1 MIIVKLYKKSLTIIL
16 LIFLVSIII
25 TSILSKTY
33 IIKKFNN
40 IEIKYNVYKTEHLLK
55 LINKDIQNIYNLNKD
70 YAMWDDTYKFIND
83 KNDNYIETIL
93 KESSIFKKF
102 NIDLILFVNKNNDVV
117 FEQYYNENEKL
128 NKKNINYLSS
138 IATSNVK
145 NTHPIKGLTKF
156 DDSLFLITSS
166 PITDSLNSKTPNGAM
181 IFIKFLPKENIN
193 KIYGN
198 NTNFQIIDFKNLYPV
213 IYKKNNIFMIEHNDH
228 ILESYGLIRDIFNN
242 NAFMLKLNINRDI
255 YFTAKE
261 NIKFFI
267 FVIFILGIFMSI
279 VLIKILNELVLKRVH
294 SIEKTLNYVAETAD
308 LSVRLNTTGN
318 DEITN
323 LNKNFNN
330 MFNML
335 ETSKERIIE
344 NHKKYNYLFSS
355 VITNF
360 SYNKI
365 IKNKDSDII
374 DFRVVEINNYFSELL
389 NTDKENIIGENISS
403 FIPSILN
410 ENPILIKSIKK
421 ISSVGGKETLE
432 EIYIEELRKW
442 FSAVVYSM
450 EVDYFA
456 LLLTDITENKKDK
469 EKILG
474 LAYYDSLTGL
484 SNRKKIIETINK
496 TINNYENEKFAV
508 LFIDLDHFKSIN
520 DTLGHDVGDYVLEK
534 VSARFKMLL
543 SPKHKIGRLGGDE
556 FIIVQNIT
564 SISDAE
570 KLACKICTTLNH
582 SIKYKEDDLFIGAS
596 IGISIYP
603 EDGKDTSTL
612 MKNADAAMYAAKKNG
627 GYKYEVYSRSMNER
641 ALDDLILENRLRR
654 ALEKNELLVYFQPIY
669 HLKTSKIIAMES
681 LVRWKFDNKIISPN
695 QFIPLAK
702 NIGEI
707 ANIDNWVLNKACS
720 QCNLWQKQNN
730 KPLYVS
736 VNISFKQMK
745 DKNFV
750 DNVLNI
756 LRTTKLKPSYLCL
769 EITEDEAMEDVD
781 LSIKTLEALKRHG
794 IKISLDDFGTGYSSL
809 SYVTKLPIDNI
820 KIDKSIIKNIHKDN
834 KSLQI
839 VKSIILMSKSLDINI
854 IAEGVETIEQL
865 EILQEL
871 GCDFIQGFYISEPL
885 PIKNFTSKFI
895 R

>member
-1 MIIVKLYKKSLTIIL
+1 MKLYKKSLNIIL

-25 TSILSKTY
+25 TSIFSETY

-40 IEIKYNVYKTEHLLK
+40 IEIKYNVSKTEQLLK
-55 LINKDIQNIYNLNKD
+55 LINKDIESTYDLNKD
-70 YAMWDDTYKFIND
+70 YAIWDDTYKFIND
-83 KNDNYIETIL
+83 KNNNYIETIL
-93 KESSIFKKF
+93 KESSIFKNF
-102 NIDLILFVNKNNDVV
+102 NIDLILFVNKNNDIV
-117 FEQYYNENEKL
+117 FQQYYNKNKRL
-128 NKKNINYLSS
+128 DKKNIDYISS
-138 IATSNVK
+138 IAISDIK
-145 NTHPIKGLTKF
+145 NTTHLKGLKKL

-166 PITDSLNSKTPNGAM
+166 PVTDSLNSKAPNGVM
-181 IFIKFLPKENIN
+181 IFIKFLTKENIN

-198 NTNFQIIDFKNLYPV
+198 NTNFEIIDYKNLYNV
-213 IYKKNNIFMIEHNDH
+213 IYKKNHISIVEGNDNL
-228 ILESYGLIRDIFNN
+228 IESYGLIRDIFNN
-242 NAFMLKLNINRDI
+242 NAFMLKLNITRDI
-255 YFTAKE
+255 YFAAKE
-261 NIKFFI
+261 NIKFFV

-279 VLIKILNELVLKRVH
+279 LLIKILNELVLKRIH
-294 SIEKTLNYVAETAD
+294 IIEKTLNYVSKTAD
-308 LSVRLNTTGN
+308 LSVRLDTTGN
-318 DEITN
+318 DEITS

-330 MFNML
+330 MFDML
-335 ETSKERIIE
+335 ETSKEEIIE
-344 NHKKYNYLFSS
+344 NQKKYNYLFSS

-365 IKNKDSDII
+365 VKNKDSDII
-374 DFRVVEINNYFSELL
+374 DFKVVEINNYFSQLL

-410 ENPILIKSIKK
+410 ENPILTKSIKK
-421 ISSVGGKETLE
+421 ISSMGGKDTLE

-496 TINNYENEKFAV
+496 TINNYVNKKFAV

-534 VSARFKMLL
+534 VSARFKMLIG
-543 SPKHKIGRLGGDE
+543 PNHKIGRLGGDE
-556 FIIVQNIT
+556 FIIVQNIK

-570 KLACKICTTLNH
+570 KLAGKICTTLNH
-582 SIKYKEDDLFIGAS
+582 PIKYKEDDLFIGAS
-596 IGISIYP
+596 IGISVYP

-669 HLKTSKIIAMES
+669 HLKTSKIVAIES
-681 LVRWKFDNKIISPN
+681 LVRWKFDNKIINPN

-720 QCNLWQKQNN
+720 QCHLWENQNN
-730 KPLYVS
+730 NPLYVS
-736 VNISFKQMK
+736 ANISFKQMK

-756 LRTTKLKPSYLCL
+756 LKTTKLSPSYLCL

-781 LSIKTLEALKRHG
+781 LSIRTLEALKKHG

-854 IAEGVETIEQL
+854 IAEGVETIDQL

-885 PIKNFTSKFI
+885 PIETFESNFIK
-895 R
+895 

>member
-1 MIIVKLYKKSLTIIL
+1 IV
-16 LIFLVSIII
+16 F
-25 TSILSKTY
+25 
-33 IIKKFNN
+33 
-40 IEIKYNVYKTEHLLK
+40 
-55 LINKDIQNIYNLNKD
+55 Q
-70 YAMWDDTYKFIND
+70 
-83 KNDNYIETIL
+83 
-93 KESSIFKKF
+93 
-102 NIDLILFVNKNNDVV
+102 
-117 FEQYYNENEKL
+117 QYYNKNKRL
-128 NKKNINYLSS
+128 DKKNIDYISS
-138 IATSNVK
+138 IAISDIK
-145 NTHPIKGLTKF
+145 NTTPLKGLKKL

-166 PITDSLNSKTPNGAM
+166 PVTDSLNSKAPNGVM
-181 IFIKFLPKENIN
+181 IFIKFLTKENIN

-198 NTNFQIIDFKNLYPV
+198 NTNFEIIDYKNLYNV
-213 IYKKNNIFMIEHNDH
+213 IYKKNHISIVEGNDNL
-228 ILESYGLIRDIFNN
+228 IESYGLIRDIFNN
-242 NAFMLKLNINRDI
+242 NAFMLKLNITRDI
-255 YFTAKE
+255 YFAAKE
-261 NIKFFI
+261 NIKFFV

-279 VLIKILNELVLKRVH
+279 LLIKILNELVLKRIH
-294 SIEKTLNYVAETAD
+294 IIEKTLNYVSKTAD
-308 LSVRLNTTGN
+308 LSVRLDTTGN
-318 DEITN
+318 DEITS

-330 MFNML
+330 MFDML
-335 ETSKERIIE
+335 ETSKEEIIE
-344 NHKKYNYLFSS
+344 NQKKYNYLFSS

-365 IKNKDSDII
+365 VKNKDSDII
-374 DFRVVEINNYFSELL
+374 DFKVVEINNYFSQLL

-410 ENPILIKSIKK
+410 ENPILTKSIKK
-421 ISSVGGKETLE
+421 ISSMGGKDTLE

-496 TINNYENEKFAV
+496 TINNYVNKKFAV

-534 VSARFKMLL
+534 VSARFKMLIG
-543 SPKHKIGRLGGDE
+543 PNHKIGRLGGDE
-556 FIIVQNIT
+556 FIIVQNIK

-570 KLACKICTTLNH
+570 KLAGKICTTLNH
-582 SIKYKEDDLFIGAS
+582 PIKYKEDDLFIGAS
-596 IGISIYP
+596 IGISVYP

-669 HLKTSKIIAMES
+669 HLKTSKIVAIES
-681 LVRWKFDNKIISPN
+681 LVRWKFDNKIINPN

-720 QCNLWQKQNN
+720 QCHLWENQNN
-730 KPLYVS
+730 NPLYVS
-736 VNISFKQMK
+736 ANISFKQMK

-756 LRTTKLKPSYLCL
+756 LKTTKLSPSYLCL

-781 LSIKTLEALKRHG
+781 LSIRTLEALKKHG

-854 IAEGVETIEQL
+854 IAEGVETIGQL

-885 PIKNFTSKFI
+885 PIETFESNFIK
-895 R
+895 

>member
-1 MIIVKLYKKSLTIIL
+1 MTIIL

-25 TSILSKTY
+25 TGIFSKTY

-55 LINKDIQNIYNLNKD
+55 LINKDIQNTYNLNKD

-83 KNDNYIETIL
+83 KNNNYIETIL

-117 FEQYYNENEKL
+117 FEQYYNKNEKL

-138 IATSNVK
+138 IATSNIK

-181 IFIKFLPKENIN
+181 IFIKFLTKENIN

-198 NTNFQIIDFKNLYPV
+198 NTNFQIIDYKNLYPV

-228 ILESYGLIRDIFNN
+228 LLESYGLIKDIFNN

-279 VLIKILNELVLKRVH
+279 LLIKILNELVLKRVH
-294 SIEKTLNYVAETAD
+294 SIEKTLNYVAKTAD

-330 MFNML
+330 MFDML
-335 ETSKERIIE
+335 ETSKEKIIE

-374 DFRVVEINNYFSELL
+374 DFKVVEINNYFSELL
-389 NTDKENIIGENISS
+389 NTNKENIVGENISS

-496 TINNYENEKFAV
+496 TISNYTNEKFAV

-654 ALEKNELLVYFQPIY
+654 ALEKHELLVYFQPIY

-681 LVRWKFDNKIISPN
+681 LVRWKFDNKIINPN

-756 LRTTKLKPSYLCL
+756 LKTTKLDPSYLCL

-871 GCDFIQGFYISEPL
+871 DCDFIQGFYISEPL
-885 PIKNFTSKFI
+885 PIKTFESKFI

>member
-25 TSILSKTY
+25 TGIFSKTY

-55 LINKDIQNIYNLNKD
+55 LINKDIQNTYNLNKD

-83 KNDNYIETIL
+83 KNNNYIETIL

-117 FEQYYNENEKL
+117 FEQYYNKNEKL

-138 IATSNVK
+138 IATSNIK

-181 IFIKFLPKENIN
+181 IFIKFLTKENIN

-198 NTNFQIIDFKNLYPV
+198 NTNFQIIDYKNLYPV

-228 ILESYGLIRDIFNN
+228 LLESYGLIKDIFNN

-279 VLIKILNELVLKRVH
+279 LLIKILNELVLKRVH
-294 SIEKTLNYVAETAD
+294 SIEKTLNYVAKTAD

-330 MFNML
+330 MFDML
-335 ETSKERIIE
+335 ETSKEKIIE

-374 DFRVVEINNYFSELL
+374 DFKVVEINNYFSELL
-389 NTDKENIIGENISS
+389 NTNKENIVGENISS

-496 TINNYENEKFAV
+496 TISNYTNEKFAV

-654 ALEKNELLVYFQPIY
+654 ALEKHELLVYFQPIY

-681 LVRWKFDNKIISPN
+681 LVRWKFDNKIINPN

-756 LRTTKLKPSYLCL
+756 LKTTKLDPSYLCL

-854 IAEGVETIEQL
+854 IVEGVETIEQL

-871 GCDFIQGFYISEPL
+871 DCDFIQGFYISEPL
-885 PIKNFTSKFI
+885 PIKTFESKFI

>member
-1 MIIVKLYKKSLTIIL
+1 MKLYKKSLNIIL

-25 TSILSKTY
+25 TGIFSETY

-40 IEIKYNVYKTEHLLK
+40 IEIKYNVSKTEQLLK
-55 LINKDIQNIYNLNKD
+55 LINKDIESTYDLNKD
-70 YAMWDDTYKFIND
+70 YAIWDDTYKFIND
-83 KNDNYIETIL
+83 KNNNYIETIL
-93 KESSIFKKF
+93 KESSVFKNF
-102 NIDLILFVNKNNDVV
+102 NIDLILFVNKNNDIV
-117 FEQYYNENEKL
+117 FQQYYNKNKRL
-128 NKKNINYLSS
+128 DKKNIDYISS
-138 IATSNVK
+138 IAISDIK
-145 NTHPIKGLTKF
+145 NTTPLKGLKKL

-166 PITDSLNSKTPNGAM
+166 PVTDSLNSKAPNGVM
-181 IFIKFLPKENIN
+181 IFIKFLTKENIN

-198 NTNFQIIDFKNLYPV
+198 NTNFEIIDYKNLYNV
-213 IYKKNNIFMIEHNDH
+213 IYKKKHISIVEGNDNL
-228 ILESYGLIRDIFNN
+228 IESYGLIRDIFNN
-242 NAFMLKLNINRDI
+242 NAFMLKLNITRDI
-255 YFTAKE
+255 YFAAKE
-261 NIKFFI
+261 NIKFFV

-279 VLIKILNELVLKRVH
+279 LLIKILNELVLKRIH
-294 SIEKTLNYVAETAD
+294 IIEKTLNYVSKTAD
-308 LSVRLNTTGN
+308 LSVRLDTTGN
-318 DEITN
+318 DEITS

-330 MFNML
+330 MFDML
-335 ETSKERIIE
+335 ETSKEEIIE
-344 NHKKYNYLFSS
+344 NQKKYNYLFSS

-365 IKNKDSDII
+365 VKNKDSDII
-374 DFRVVEINNYFSELL
+374 DFKVVEINNYFSELL

-410 ENPILIKSIKK
+410 ENPILTKSIKK
-421 ISSVGGKETLE
+421 ISSMGGKDTLE

-484 SNRKKIIETINK
+484 LNRKKIIETINK
-496 TINNYENEKFAV
+496 TINNYVNKKFAV

-534 VSARFKMLL
+534 VSARFKMLIG
-543 SPKHKIGRLGGDE
+543 PNHKIGRLGGDE
-556 FIIVQNIT
+556 FIIVQNIK

-570 KLACKICTTLNH
+570 KLAGKICTTLNH
-582 SIKYKEDDLFIGAS
+582 PIKYKEDDLFIGAS
-596 IGISIYP
+596 IGISVYP

-669 HLKTSKIIAMES
+669 HLKTSKIVAIES
-681 LVRWKFDNKIISPN
+681 LVRWKFDNKIINPN

-720 QCNLWQKQNN
+720 QCHLWENQNN
-730 KPLYVS
+730 NPLYVS
-736 VNISFKQMK
+736 ANISFKQMK

-756 LRTTKLKPSYLCL
+756 LKTTKLSPSYLCL

-781 LSIKTLEALKRHG
+781 LSIRTLEALKKHG

-854 IAEGVETIEQL
+854 IAEGVETIGQL

-871 GCDFIQGFYISEPL
+871 DCDFIQGFYISEPL
-885 PIKNFTSKFI
+885 PIKTFESKFI

>member
-1 MIIVKLYKKSLTIIL
+1 MKLYKKSLNIIL
-16 LIFLVSIII
+16 LIFLLSIII
-25 TSILSKTY
+25 TSIFSETY

-40 IEIKYNVYKTEHLLK
+40 IEIKYNVSKTEQLLK
-55 LINKDIQNIYNLNKD
+55 LINKDIESTYDLNKD
-70 YAMWDDTYKFIND
+70 YAIWDDTYKFIND
-83 KNDNYIETIL
+83 KNNNYIETIL
-93 KESSIFKKF
+93 KESSIFKNF
-102 NIDLILFVNKNNDVV
+102 NIDLILFVNKDNDIV
-117 FEQYYNENEKL
+117 FQQYYNKNKKL
-128 NKKNINYLSS
+128 SKKNINYLSS
-138 IATSNVK
+138 IAISNIK
-145 NTHPIKGLTKF
+145 STHPLKGLTKL
-156 DDSLFLITSS
+156 DDSLLLMTAA
-166 PITDSLNSKTPNGAM
+166 PITDTLNSKTPNGAM
-181 IFIKFLPKENIN
+181 IFIKFLTKENIN
-193 KIYGN
+193 KYHDN
-198 NTNFQIIDFKNLYPV
+198 NTNFEIIDYKNLYNV
-213 IYKKNNIFMIEHNDH
+213 IYKKNDISIVEGNDNL
-228 ILESYGLIRDIFNN
+228 IQSYGLIKDIFNN
-242 NAFMLKLNINRDI
+242 NSFMLKLNITRYI
-255 YFTAKE
+255 YFAAKE
-261 NIKFFI
+261 NIKFFL
-267 FVIFILGIFMSI
+267 FVIFILGIFMS
-279 VLIKILNELVLKRVH
+279 VLLIKILNELVLKRIH
-294 SIEKTLNYVAETAD
+294 TIEKTLNYVAKTAD
-308 LSVRLNTTGN
+308 LSVRLDITGN
-318 DEITN
+318 DEITS

-330 MFNML
+330 MFDML
-335 ETSKERIIE
+335 ETSKEEIIE
-344 NHKKYNYLFSS
+344 NQKKYNYLFSS

-365 IKNKDSDII
+365 VKNKDSDII
-374 DFRVVEINNYFSELL
+374 DFKIVEINNYFSELL
-389 NTDKENIIGENISS
+389 NTDKENIIGEHISS

-410 ENPILIKSIKK
+410 ENPILTKSIKK

-450 EVDYFA
+450 ELDYFA

-496 TINNYENEKFAV
+496 TINNYRNKKFAV

-534 VSARFKMLL
+534 VSARFKMLIG
-543 SPKHKIGRLGGDE
+543 PNHKIGRLGGDE
-556 FIIVQNIT
+556 FIIVQIIN

-570 KLACKICTTLNH
+570 KLAGKICTTLNH
-582 SIKYKEDDLFIGAS
+582 PIKYKEDDLFIGAS
-596 IGISIYP
+596 IGISVYP

-669 HLKTSKIIAMES
+669 HLKTSKIIAVES

-720 QCNLWQKQNN
+720 QCHLWERQNN
-730 KPLYVS
+730 NPLYVS
-736 VNISFKQMK
+736 ANISFKQMK

-756 LRTTKLKPSYLCL
+756 LKTTKLPPSYLCL

-781 LSIKTLEALKRHG
+781 LSIRTLEALKKHG

-854 IAEGVETIEQL
+854 IAEGVETIDQL

-871 GCDFIQGFYISEPL
+871 NCDFIQGFYISEPL
-885 PIKNFTSKFI
+885 PIKTFENKFI

>member
-1 MIIVKLYKKSLTIIL
+1 ML
-16 LIFLVSIII
+16 LILLVSIII
-25 TSILSKTY
+25 TGIFSKTY

-55 LINKDIQNIYNLNKD
+55 LINKDIQNTYNLNKD

-83 KNDNYIETIL
+83 KNNNYIETIL

-117 FEQYYNENEKL
+117 FEQYYNKNEKL

-138 IATSNVK
+138 IATSNIK

-181 IFIKFLPKENIN
+181 IFIKFLTKENIN

-198 NTNFQIIDFKNLYPV
+198 NTNFQIIDYKNLYPV

-228 ILESYGLIRDIFNN
+228 LLESYGLIKDIFNN

-279 VLIKILNELVLKRVH
+279 LLIKILNELVLKRVH
-294 SIEKTLNYVAETAD
+294 SIEKTLNYVAKTAD

-330 MFNML
+330 MFDML
-335 ETSKERIIE
+335 ETSKEKIIE

-374 DFRVVEINNYFSELL
+374 DFKVVEINNYFSELL
-389 NTDKENIIGENISS
+389 NTNKENIVGENISS

-496 TINNYENEKFAV
+496 TISNYTNEKFAV

-654 ALEKNELLVYFQPIY
+654 ALEKHELLVYFQPIY

-681 LVRWKFDNKIISPN
+681 LVRWKFDNKIINPN

-756 LRTTKLKPSYLCL
+756 LKTTKLDPSYLCL

-871 GCDFIQGFYISEPL
+871 DCDFIQGFYISEPL
-885 PIKNFTSKFI
+885 PIKTFESKFI

>member
-1 MIIVKLYKKSLTIIL
+1 MKLYKKSLTIIL

-25 TSILSKTY
+25 TGIFSKTY

-55 LINKDIQNIYNLNKD
+55 LINKDIQNTYNLNKD

-83 KNDNYIETIL
+83 KNNNYIETIL

-117 FEQYYNENEKL
+117 FEQYYNKNEKL

-138 IATSNVK
+138 IATSNIK

-181 IFIKFLPKENIN
+181 IFIKFLTKENIN

-198 NTNFQIIDFKNLYPV
+198 NTNFQIIDYKNLYPV

-228 ILESYGLIRDIFNN
+228 LLESYGLIKDIFNN

-279 VLIKILNELVLKRVH
+279 LLIKILNELVLKRVH
-294 SIEKTLNYVAETAD
+294 SIEKTLNYVAKTAD
-308 LSVRLNTTGN
+308 LSVRLDTTGN

-330 MFNML
+330 MFDML
-335 ETSKERIIE
+335 ETSKEKIIE

-374 DFRVVEINNYFSELL
+374 DFKVVEINNYFSELL
-389 NTDKENIIGENISS
+389 NTNKENIVGENISS

-496 TINNYENEKFAV
+496 TISNYTNEKFAV

-654 ALEKNELLVYFQPIY
+654 ALEKHELLVYFQPIY

-681 LVRWKFDNKIISPN
+681 LVRWKFDNKIINPN

-736 VNISFKQMK
+736 VNISFKQVK

-756 LRTTKLKPSYLCL
+756 LKTTKLDPSYLCL

-871 GCDFIQGFYISEPL
+871 NCDFIQGFYISEPL
-885 PIKNFTSKFI
+885 PIKTFESKFI

>member
-1 MIIVKLYKKSLTIIL
+1 MKLYKKSLTIIL

-25 TSILSKTY
+25 TGIFSKTY

-55 LINKDIQNIYNLNKD
+55 LINKDIQNTYNLNKD

-83 KNDNYIETIL
+83 KNNNYIETIL

-117 FEQYYNENEKL
+117 FEQYYNKNEKL

-138 IATSNVK
+138 IATSNIK

-181 IFIKFLPKENIN
+181 IFIKFLTKENIN

-198 NTNFQIIDFKNLYPV
+198 NTNFQIIDYKNLYPV

-228 ILESYGLIRDIFNN
+228 LLESYGLIKDIFNN

-279 VLIKILNELVLKRVH
+279 LLIKILNELVLKRVH
-294 SIEKTLNYVAETAD
+294 SIEKTLNYVAKTAD

-330 MFNML
+330 MFDML
-335 ETSKERIIE
+335 ETSKEKIIE

-374 DFRVVEINNYFSELL
+374 DFKVVEINNYFSELL
-389 NTDKENIIGENISS
+389 NTNKENIVGENISS

-496 TINNYENEKFAV
+496 TISNYTNEKFAV

-654 ALEKNELLVYFQPIY
+654 ALEKHELLVYFQPIY

-681 LVRWKFDNKIISPN
+681 LVRWKFDNKIINPN

-756 LRTTKLKPSYLCL
+756 LKTTKLDPSYLCL

-854 IAEGVETIEQL
+854 IVEGVETIEQL

-871 GCDFIQGFYISEPL
+871 DCDFIQGFYISEPL
-885 PIKNFTSKFI
+885 PIKTFESKFI

>member
-1 MIIVKLYKKSLTIIL
+1 MKLYKKSLNIIL

-25 TSILSKTY
+25 TSIFSETY

-40 IEIKYNVYKTEHLLK
+40 IEIKYNVSKTEQLLK
-55 LINKDIQNIYNLNKD
+55 LINKDIKSTYDLNKD
-70 YAMWDDTYKFIND
+70 YAIWDDTYKFIND
-83 KNDNYIETIL
+83 KNNNYIETIL
-93 KESSIFKKF
+93 KESSIFKNF
-102 NIDLILFVNKNNDVV
+102 NIDLILFVNKDNDIV
-117 FEQYYNENEKL
+117 FQQYYNKNKKL
-128 NKKNINYLSS
+128 SEKNINYLSS
-138 IATSNVK
+138 IAISNIK
-145 NTHPIKGLTKF
+145 STHPLKGLTKL
-156 DDSLFLITSS
+156 DDSLLLMTAA
-166 PITDSLNSKTPNGAM
+166 PITDTLNSKTPNGAM
-181 IFIKFLPKENIN
+181 IFIKFLTKENIN

-198 NTNFQIIDFKNLYPV
+198 NANFEIIDYKNLYNV
-213 IYKKNNIFMIEHNDH
+213 IYKKNHISIVESNDNL
-228 ILESYGLIRDIFNN
+228 IESYGLIKDIFNN
-242 NAFMLKLNINRDI
+242 NAFMLKLNITRDI
-255 YFTAKE
+255 YFAGKK

-279 VLIKILNELVLKRVH
+279 LLIKILNELVLKRIH
-294 SIEKTLNYVAETAD
+294 IIEKTLNYVAKTTD
-308 LSVRLNTTGN
+308 LSVRLDTTGN
-318 DEITN
+318 DEITS

-330 MFNML
+330 MFDML
-335 ETSKERIIE
+335 ETSKEEIIE
-344 NHKKYNYLFSS
+344 NQKKYNYLFSS

-365 IKNKDSDII
+365 VKNKDSAII
-374 DFRVVEINNYFSELL
+374 DFKVVEINNYFSQLL

-410 ENPILIKSIKK
+410 ENPILTKSIKK
-421 ISSVGGKETLE
+421 ISSMGGKDTLE
-432 EIYIEELRKW
+432 EIYVEELRKW

-450 EVDYFA
+450 ELDYFA

-496 TINNYENEKFAV
+496 TINNYINKKFAV

-534 VSARFKMLL
+534 VSARFKMLIG
-543 SPKHKIGRLGGDE
+543 PNHKIGRLGGDE
-556 FIIVQNIT
+556 FIIVQTIN

-570 KLACKICTTLNH
+570 KLAGKICTTLNH
-582 SIKYKEDDLFIGAS
+582 PIKYKKDDLFIGAS
-596 IGISIYP
+596 IGISAYP

-669 HLKTSKIIAMES
+669 HLKTSKIIAVES
-681 LVRWKFDNKIISPN
+681 LVRWKFDNKIINPN

-720 QCNLWQKQNN
+720 QCHLWERQNN
-730 KPLYVS
+730 NPLYVS
-736 VNISFKQMK
+736 ANISFKQMK

-756 LRTTKLKPSYLCL
+756 LKTTKLPPSYLCL

-781 LSIKTLEALKRHG
+781 LSIRTLEELKKHG

-854 IAEGVETIEQL
+854 IAEGVETIDQL

-871 GCDFIQGFYISEPL
+871 DCDFIQGFYISEPL
-885 PIKNFTSKFI
+885 PIKNFESNFI
-895 R
+895 K

>member
-1 MIIVKLYKKSLTIIL
+1 MKLYKKSLAIIL

-25 TSILSKTY
+25 TSIFSKTY
-33 IIKKFNN
+33 IMKKFNN
-40 IEIKYNVYKTEHLLK
+40 IEIKYNVYRTEHLLK
-55 LINKDIQNIYNLNKD
+55 LINKDIQNAYNLNKD

-83 KNDNYIETIL
+83 KNDNYIENIL

-117 FEQYYNENEKL
+117 FEQYYNKNEKL
-128 NKKNINYLSS
+128 NKENINYLSS
-138 IATSNVK
+138 IATSDIK

-166 PITDSLNSKTPNGAM
+166 PITDSLNSKPPNGAM
-181 IFIKFLPKENIN
+181 IFIKFLTKENIN

-198 NTNFQIIDFKNLYPV
+198 NTNFQIIDFKSLYPA
-213 IYKKNNIFMIEHNDH
+213 IYKKNDIFMIEHNDH
-228 ILESYGLIRDIFNN
+228 LLESYGLIKDIFNN

-279 VLIKILNELVLKRVH
+279 LLIKILNELFLKRVH

-318 DEITN
+318 DEITS

-330 MFNML
+330 MFDML
-335 ETSKERIIE
+335 ETSKEKIIE

-374 DFRVVEINNYFSELL
+374 DFKVVEINNYFSELL

-496 TINNYENEKFAV
+496 TISNYENERFAV

-582 SIKYKEDDLFIGAS
+582 SIKYKKDDLFIGAS

-681 LVRWKFDNKIISPN
+681 LVRWKFNNKIIGPN

-730 KPLYVS
+730 KSLYVS

-756 LRTTKLKPSYLCL
+756 LKTTKLKPSYLCL

-781 LSIKTLEALKRHG
+781 LSIRTLESLKRHG

-854 IAEGVETIEQL
+854 IAEGVESIEQL

-871 GCDFIQGFYISEPL
+871 DCDFIQGFYISEPL
-885 PIKNFTSKFI
+885 PIKTFESKII

>member
-1 MIIVKLYKKSLTIIL
+1 M
-16 LIFLVSIII
+16 
-25 TSILSKTY
+25 
-33 IIKKFNN
+33 
-40 IEIKYNVYKTEHLLK
+40 K
-55 LINKDIQNIYNLNKD
+55 LINKDIQNTYNLNKD

-83 KNDNYIETIL
+83 KNNNYIETIL

-117 FEQYYNENEKL
+117 FEQYYNKNEKL

-138 IATSNVK
+138 IATSNIK

-181 IFIKFLPKENIN
+181 IFIKFLTKENIN

-198 NTNFQIIDFKNLYPV
+198 NTNFQIIDYKNLYPV

-228 ILESYGLIRDIFNN
+228 LLESYGLIKDIFNN

-279 VLIKILNELVLKRVH
+279 LLIKILNELVLKRVH
-294 SIEKTLNYVAETAD
+294 SIEKTLNYVAKTAD

-330 MFNML
+330 MFDML
-335 ETSKERIIE
+335 ETSKEKIIE

-374 DFRVVEINNYFSELL
+374 DFKVVEINNYFSELL
-389 NTDKENIIGENISS
+389 NTNKENIVGENISS

-496 TINNYENEKFAV
+496 TISNYTNEKFAV

-654 ALEKNELLVYFQPIY
+654 ALEKHELLVYFQPIY

-681 LVRWKFDNKIISPN
+681 LVRWKFDNKIINPN

-756 LRTTKLKPSYLCL
+756 LKTTKLDPSYLCL

-854 IAEGVETIEQL
+854 IVEGVETIEQL

-871 GCDFIQGFYISEPL
+871 DCDFIQGFYISEPL
-885 PIKNFTSKFI
+885 PIKTFESKFI

>member
-1 MIIVKLYKKSLTIIL
+1 MKLYKKSLNIIL
-16 LIFLVSIII
+16 LIFLLSIII
-25 TSILSKTY
+25 TSIFSETY

-40 IEIKYNVYKTEHLLK
+40 IEIKYNVSKTEQLLK
-55 LINKDIQNIYNLNKD
+55 LINKDIESTYDLNKD
-70 YAMWDDTYKFIND
+70 YAIWDDTYKFIND
-83 KNDNYIETIL
+83 KNNNYIETIL
-93 KESSIFKKF
+93 KESSIFKNF
-102 NIDLILFVNKNNDVV
+102 NIDLILFVNKDNDIV
-117 FEQYYNENEKL
+117 FQQYYNKNKKL
-128 NKKNINYLSS
+128 SKKNINYLSS
-138 IATSNVK
+138 IAISNIK
-145 NTHPIKGLTKF
+145 STHPLKGLTKL
-156 DDSLFLITSS
+156 DDSLLLMTAA
-166 PITDSLNSKTPNGAM
+166 PITDTLNSKTPNGAM
-181 IFIKFLPKENIN
+181 IFIKFLTKENIN
-193 KIYGN
+193 KYHGN
-198 NTNFQIIDFKNLYPV
+198 TTNFEIIDYKNLYNV
-213 IYKKNNIFMIEHNDH
+213 IYKKNDISIVEGNDNL
-228 ILESYGLIRDIFNN
+228 IESYGLIKDIFNN
-242 NAFMLKLNINRDI
+242 NSFMLKLNITRYI
-255 YFTAKE
+255 YFAAKE
-261 NIKFFI
+261 NIKFFL

-279 VLIKILNELVLKRVH
+279 LLIKILNELVLKRIH
-294 SIEKTLNYVAETAD
+294 TIEKTLNYVAKTAD
-308 LSVRLNTTGN
+308 LSVRLDTTGN
-318 DEITN
+318 DEITS

-330 MFNML
+330 MFDML
-335 ETSKERIIE
+335 ETSKEEIIE
-344 NHKKYNYLFSS
+344 NQKKYNYLFSS

-365 IKNKDSDII
+365 VKNKDSNII
-374 DFRVVEINNYFSELL
+374 DFKVVEINNYFSELL
-389 NTDKENIIGENISS
+389 NTDKENIIGEHISS

-410 ENPILIKSIKK
+410 ENPILTKSIKK

-450 EVDYFA
+450 ELDYFA

-496 TINNYENEKFAV
+496 TIKNYRNKRFAV

-534 VSARFKMLL
+534 VSARFKMLIG
-543 SPKHKIGRLGGDE
+543 PNHKIGRLGGDE
-556 FIIVQNIT
+556 FIIVQIIN

-570 KLACKICTTLNH
+570 KLAGKICTTLNH
-582 SIKYKEDDLFIGAS
+582 PIKYKEDDLFIGAS
-596 IGISIYP
+596 IGISVYP

-669 HLKTSKIIAMES
+669 HLKTSKIIAVES

-720 QCNLWQKQNN
+720 QCHLWERQNN
-730 KPLYVS
+730 NPLYVS
-736 VNISFKQMK
+736 ANISFKQMK

-756 LRTTKLKPSYLCL
+756 LKTTKLPPSYLCL

-781 LSIKTLEALKRHG
+781 LSIRTLEALKKHG

-854 IAEGVETIEQL
+854 IAEGVETIDQL
-865 EILQEL
+865 EILQKL
-871 GCDFIQGFYISEPL
+871 DCDFIQGFYISEPL
-885 PIKNFTSKFI
+885 PIKNFESKFI

>member
-1 MIIVKLYKKSLTIIL
+1 MKLYKKSLNIIL

-25 TSILSKTY
+25 TSIFSETY

-40 IEIKYNVYKTEHLLK
+40 IEIKYNVSKTEQLLK
-55 LINKDIQNIYNLNKD
+55 LINKDIESTYDLNKD
-70 YAMWDDTYKFIND
+70 YAIWDDTYKFIND
-83 KNDNYIETIL
+83 KNNNYIETIL
-93 KESSIFKKF
+93 KESSIFKNF
-102 NIDLILFVNKNNDVV
+102 NIDLILFVNKNNDIV
-117 FEQYYNENEKL
+117 FQQYYNKNKRL
-128 NKKNINYLSS
+128 DKKNIDYISS
-138 IATSNVK
+138 IAISDIK
-145 NTHPIKGLTKF
+145 NTTPLKGLKKL

-166 PITDSLNSKTPNGAM
+166 PVTDSLNSKAPNGVM
-181 IFIKFLPKENIN
+181 IFIKFLTKENIN

-198 NTNFQIIDFKNLYPV
+198 NTNFEIIDYKNLYNV
-213 IYKKNNIFMIEHNDH
+213 IYKKNHISIVEGNDNL
-228 ILESYGLIRDIFNN
+228 IESYGLIRDIFNN
-242 NAFMLKLNINRDI
+242 NAFMLKLNITRDI
-255 YFTAKE
+255 YFAAKE
-261 NIKFFI
+261 NIKFFV

-279 VLIKILNELVLKRVH
+279 LLIKILNELVLKRIH
-294 SIEKTLNYVAETAD
+294 IIEKTLNYVSKTAD
-308 LSVRLNTTGN
+308 LSVRLDTTGN
-318 DEITN
+318 DEITS

-330 MFNML
+330 MFDML
-335 ETSKERIIE
+335 ETSKEEIIE
-344 NHKKYNYLFSS
+344 NQKKYNYLFSS

-365 IKNKDSDII
+365 VKNKDSDII
-374 DFRVVEINNYFSELL
+374 DFKVVEINNYFSQLL

-410 ENPILIKSIKK
+410 ENPILTKSIKK
-421 ISSVGGKETLE
+421 ISSMGGKDTLE

-496 TINNYENEKFAV
+496 TINNYVNKKFAV

-534 VSARFKMLL
+534 VSARFKMLIG
-543 SPKHKIGRLGGDE
+543 PNHKIGRLGGDE
-556 FIIVQNIT
+556 FIIVQNIK

-570 KLACKICTTLNH
+570 KLAGKICTTLNH
-582 SIKYKEDDLFIGAS
+582 PIKYKEDDLFIGAS
-596 IGISIYP
+596 IGISVYP

-669 HLKTSKIIAMES
+669 HLKTSKIVAIES
-681 LVRWKFDNKIISPN
+681 LVRWKFDNKIINPN

-720 QCNLWQKQNN
+720 QCHLWENQNN
-730 KPLYVS
+730 NPLYVS
-736 VNISFKQMK
+736 ANISFKQMK

-756 LRTTKLKPSYLCL
+756 LKTTKLSPSYLCL

-781 LSIKTLEALKRHG
+781 LSIRTLEALKKHG

-854 IAEGVETIEQL
+854 IAEGVETIGQL

-885 PIKNFTSKFI
+885 PIETFESNFIK
-895 R
+895 

>member
-1 MIIVKLYKKSLTIIL
+1 MKLYKKSLNIIL
-16 LIFLVSIII
+16 LIFLLSIII
-25 TSILSKTY
+25 TSIFSETY

-40 IEIKYNVYKTEHLLK
+40 IEIKYNVSKTEQLLK
-55 LINKDIQNIYNLNKD
+55 LINKDIESTYDLNKD
-70 YAMWDDTYKFIND
+70 YAIWDDTYKFIND
-83 KNDNYIETIL
+83 KNNNYIETIL
-93 KESSIFKKF
+93 KESSIFKNF
-102 NIDLILFVNKNNDVV
+102 NIDLILFVNKDNDIV
-117 FEQYYNENEKL
+117 FQQYYNKNKKL
-128 NKKNINYLSS
+128 SKKNINYLSS
-138 IATSNVK
+138 IAISNIK
-145 NTHPIKGLTKF
+145 STHPLKGLTKL
-156 DDSLFLITSS
+156 DDSLLLMTAA
-166 PITDSLNSKTPNGAM
+166 PITDTLNSKTPNGAM
-181 IFIKFLPKENIN
+181 IFIKFLTKENIN
-193 KIYGN
+193 KYHGN
-198 NTNFQIIDFKNLYPV
+198 TTNFEIIDYKNLYNV
-213 IYKKNNIFMIEHNDH
+213 IYKKNDISIVEGNDNL
-228 ILESYGLIRDIFNN
+228 IESYGLIKDIFNN
-242 NAFMLKLNINRDI
+242 NSFMLKLNITRYI
-255 YFTAKE
+255 YFAAKE
-261 NIKFFI
+261 NIKFFL

-279 VLIKILNELVLKRVH
+279 LLIKILNELVLKRIH
-294 SIEKTLNYVAETAD
+294 TIEKTLNYVAKTAD
-308 LSVRLNTTGN
+308 LSVRLDTTGN
-318 DEITN
+318 DEITS

-330 MFNML
+330 MFDML
-335 ETSKERIIE
+335 ETSKEEIIE
-344 NHKKYNYLFSS
+344 NQKKYNYLFSS

-365 IKNKDSDII
+365 VKNKDSNII
-374 DFRVVEINNYFSELL
+374 DFKVVEINNYFSQLL
-389 NTDKENIIGENISS
+389 NTDKENIIGEHISS

-410 ENPILIKSIKK
+410 ENPILTKSIKK

-450 EVDYFA
+450 ELDYFA

-496 TINNYENEKFAV
+496 TIKNYRNKRFAV

-534 VSARFKMLL
+534 VSARFKMLIG
-543 SPKHKIGRLGGDE
+543 PNHKIGRLGGDE
-556 FIIVQNIT
+556 FIIVQIIN

-570 KLACKICTTLNH
+570 KLAGKICTTLNH
-582 SIKYKEDDLFIGAS
+582 PIKYKEDDLFIGAS
-596 IGISIYP
+596 IGISVYP

-669 HLKTSKIIAMES
+669 HLKTSKIIAVES

-720 QCNLWQKQNN
+720 QCHLWERQNN
-730 KPLYVS
+730 NALYVS
-736 VNISFKQMK
+736 ANISFKQMK

-756 LRTTKLKPSYLCL
+756 LKTTKLPPSYLCL

-781 LSIKTLEALKRHG
+781 LSIRTLEALKKHG

-854 IAEGVETIEQL
+854 IAEGVEIIDQL

-871 GCDFIQGFYISEPL
+871 DCDSIQGFYISEPL
-885 PIKNFTSKFI
+885 PIKNFESKFI

>member
-1 MIIVKLYKKSLTIIL
+1 MKLYKKSLNIIL

-25 TSILSKTY
+25 TSIFSETY
-33 IIKKFNN
+33 IIKKLNN
-40 IEIKYNVYKTEHLLK
+40 IELKYNVSKTEQLLK
-55 LINKDIQNIYNLNKD
+55 LINKDIENTYDLNKD
-70 YAMWDDTYKFIND
+70 YAIWDDTYKFIND
-83 KNDNYIETIL
+83 KNNNYIETIL
-93 KESSIFKKF
+93 KGSSIFKNF
-102 NIDLILFVNKNNDVV
+102 NIDLILFVNKNNNIV
-117 FEQYYNENEKL
+117 FQQYYNKNKRL
-128 NKKNINYLSS
+128 DKKNIDYISS
-138 IATSNVK
+138 IAISDIK
-145 NTHPIKGLTKF
+145 NTTPIKGLKKL

-166 PITDSLNSKTPNGAM
+166 PVTDSLNSKAPNGVM
-181 IFIKFLPKENIN
+181 IFIKFLTKENIN

-198 NTNFQIIDFKNLYPV
+198 NTNFQIIDYKNLYNV
-213 IYKKNNIFMIEHNDH
+213 IYKKNNIYIVEGNNNL
-228 ILESYGLIRDIFNN
+228 IESYGLIKDIFNN
-242 NAFMLKLNINRDI
+242 DAFMLKLNITRDI
-255 YFTAKE
+255 YFAAKE
-261 NIKFFI
+261 NIKFFV
-267 FVIFILGIFMSI
+267 FVMFILGIFMSI
-279 VLIKILNELVLKRVH
+279 LLIKILNKLVLKRIH
-294 SIEKTLNYVAETAD
+294 IIEKTLNYVSKTAD
-308 LSVRLNTTGN
+308 LSVRLDTTGN
-318 DEITN
+318 DEITS

-330 MFNML
+330 MFDML
-335 ETSKERIIE
+335 ETSKEEIIE
-344 NHKKYNYLFSS
+344 NQKKYNYLFSS

-365 IKNKDSDII
+365 VKNKDSDII
-374 DFRVVEINNYFSELL
+374 DFKVVEINNYFSELL
-389 NTDKENIIGENISS
+389 NTDKKNIIGENISS

-421 ISSVGGKETLE
+421 ISSMGGKDTLE

-496 TINNYENEKFAV
+496 TINNYVNKKFAV

-534 VSARFKMLL
+534 VSARFKMLIG
-543 SPKHKIGRLGGDE
+543 PNHKIGRLGGDE
-556 FIIVQNIT
+556 FIIVQIIN

-570 KLACKICTTLNH
+570 KLAGKICTTLNH
-582 SIKYKEDDLFIGAS
+582 PIKYKEDDLFIGAS
-596 IGISIYP
+596 IGISVYP

-669 HLKTSKIIAMES
+669 HLKTSKIVAIES
-681 LVRWKFDNKIISPN
+681 LVRWKFDNKIINPN

-720 QCNLWQKQNN
+720 QCHLWENQNN
-730 KPLYVS
+730 NPLYVS
-736 VNISFKQMK
+736 ANISFKQMK

-756 LRTTKLKPSYLCL
+756 LKTTKLSPNYLCL

-781 LSIKTLEALKRHG
+781 LSIRTLEALKKHG

-854 IAEGVETIEQL
+854 IAEGVETIDHL

-871 GCDFIQGFYISEPL
+871 DCDFIQGFYISEPL
-885 PIKNFTSKFI
+885 PIKNFENNFI
-895 R
+895 K

>member
-1 MIIVKLYKKSLTIIL
+1 MKLYKKSLTIIL

-25 TSILSKTY
+25 TGIFSKTY

-55 LINKDIQNIYNLNKD
+55 LINKDIQNTYNLNKD

-83 KNDNYIETIL
+83 KNNNYIETIL

-117 FEQYYNENEKL
+117 FEQYYNKNEKL

-138 IATSNVK
+138 IATSNIK

-181 IFIKFLPKENIN
+181 IFIKFLTKENIN

-198 NTNFQIIDFKNLYPV
+198 NTNFQIIDYKNLYPV

-228 ILESYGLIRDIFNN
+228 LLESYGLIKDIFNN

-279 VLIKILNELVLKRVH
+279 LLIKILNELVLKRVH
-294 SIEKTLNYVAETAD
+294 SIEKTLNYVAKTAD

-330 MFNML
+330 MFDML
-335 ETSKERIIE
+335 ETSKEKIIE

-374 DFRVVEINNYFSELL
+374 DFKVVEINNYFSELL
-389 NTDKENIIGENISS
+389 NTNKENIVGENISS

-496 TINNYENEKFAV
+496 TISNYTNEKFAV

-654 ALEKNELLVYFQPIY
+654 ALEKHELLVYFQPIY

-681 LVRWKFDNKIISPN
+681 LVRWKFDNKIINPN

-756 LRTTKLKPSYLCL
+756 LKTTKLDPSYLCL

-871 GCDFIQGFYISEPL
+871 DCDFIQGFYISEPL
-885 PIKNFTSKFI
+885 PIKTFESKFI

>member
-1 MIIVKLYKKSLTIIL
+1 M
-16 LIFLVSIII
+16 
-25 TSILSKTY
+25 
-33 IIKKFNN
+33 
-40 IEIKYNVYKTEHLLK
+40 K
-55 LINKDIQNIYNLNKD
+55 LINKDIQNTYNLNKD

-83 KNDNYIETIL
+83 KNNNYIETIL

-117 FEQYYNENEKL
+117 FEQYYNKNEKL

-138 IATSNVK
+138 IATSNIK

-181 IFIKFLPKENIN
+181 IFIKFLTKENIN

-198 NTNFQIIDFKNLYPV
+198 NTNFQIIDYKNLYPV

-228 ILESYGLIRDIFNN
+228 LLESYGLIKDIFNN

-279 VLIKILNELVLKRVH
+279 LLIKILNELVLKRVH
-294 SIEKTLNYVAETAD
+294 SIEKTLNYVAKTAD
-308 LSVRLNTTGN
+308 LSVRLDTTGN

-330 MFNML
+330 MFDML
-335 ETSKERIIE
+335 ETSKEKIIE

-374 DFRVVEINNYFSELL
+374 DFKVVEINNYFSELL
-389 NTDKENIIGENISS
+389 NTNKENIVGENISS

-496 TINNYENEKFAV
+496 TISNYTNEKFAV

-654 ALEKNELLVYFQPIY
+654 ALEKHELLVYFQPIY

-681 LVRWKFDNKIISPN
+681 LVRWKFDNKIINPN

-736 VNISFKQMK
+736 VNISFKQVK

-756 LRTTKLKPSYLCL
+756 LKTTKLDPSYLCL

-871 GCDFIQGFYISEPL
+871 NCDFIQGFYISEPL
-885 PIKNFTSKFI
+885 PIKTFESKFI

>member
-1 MIIVKLYKKSLTIIL
+1 M
-16 LIFLVSIII
+16 
-25 TSILSKTY
+25 
-33 IIKKFNN
+33 
-40 IEIKYNVYKTEHLLK
+40 K
-55 LINKDIQNIYNLNKD
+55 LINKDIQNTYNLNKD

-83 KNDNYIETIL
+83 KNNNYIETIL

-117 FEQYYNENEKL
+117 FEQYYNKNEKL

-138 IATSNVK
+138 IATSNIK

-181 IFIKFLPKENIN
+181 IFIKFLTKENIN

-198 NTNFQIIDFKNLYPV
+198 NTNFQIIDYKNLYPV

-228 ILESYGLIRDIFNN
+228 LLESYGLIKDIFNN

-279 VLIKILNELVLKRVH
+279 LLIKILNELVLKRVH
-294 SIEKTLNYVAETAD
+294 SIEKTLNYVAKTAD
-308 LSVRLNTTGN
+308 LSVRLDTTGN

-330 MFNML
+330 MFDML
-335 ETSKERIIE
+335 ETSKEKIIE

-374 DFRVVEINNYFSELL
+374 DFKVVEINNYFSELL
-389 NTDKENIIGENISS
+389 NTNKENIVGENISS

-496 TINNYENEKFAV
+496 TISNYANEKFAV

-654 ALEKNELLVYFQPIY
+654 ALEKHELLVYFQPIY
-669 HLKTSKIIAMES
+669 HLKISKIIAMES
-681 LVRWKFDNKIISPN
+681 LVRWKFDNKIINPN

-756 LRTTKLKPSYLCL
+756 LKTTKLDPSYLCL

-854 IAEGVETIEQL
+854 IVEGVETIEQL

-871 GCDFIQGFYISEPL
+871 DCDFIQGFYISEPL
-885 PIKNFTSKFI
+885 PIKTFESKFI

>member
-1 MIIVKLYKKSLTIIL
+1 MKLYKKSLNIIL
-16 LIFLVSIII
+16 LIFLLSIII
-25 TSILSKTY
+25 TSIFSETY

-40 IEIKYNVYKTEHLLK
+40 IEIKYNVSKTEQLLK
-55 LINKDIQNIYNLNKD
+55 LINKDIESTYDLNKD
-70 YAMWDDTYKFIND
+70 YAIWDDTYKFIND
-83 KNDNYIETIL
+83 KNNNYIETIL
-93 KESSIFKKF
+93 KESSIFKNF
-102 NIDLILFVNKNNDVV
+102 NIDLILFVNKDNDIV
-117 FEQYYNENEKL
+117 FQQYYNKNEKL
-128 NKKNINYLSS
+128 SKKNINYLSS
-138 IATSNVK
+138 IAISNIK
-145 NTHPIKGLTKF
+145 SIHPLKGLTKL
-156 DDSLFLITSS
+156 DDSLLLMTAA
-166 PITDSLNSKTPNGAM
+166 PITDTLNSKTPNGAM
-181 IFIKFLPKENIN
+181 IFIKFLTKESIN
-193 KIYGN
+193 KYNDN
-198 NTNFQIIDFKNLYPV
+198 NTNFEIIDYKNLYNV
-213 IYKKNNIFMIEHNDH
+213 IYKKNDISIVEGNDNL
-228 ILESYGLIRDIFNN
+228 IESYGLIKDIFNN
-242 NAFMLKLNINRDI
+242 NSFMLKLNITRYI
-255 YFTAKE
+255 YFAAKE
-261 NIKFFI
+261 NIKFFL

-279 VLIKILNELVLKRVH
+279 LLIKILNELVLKRIH
-294 SIEKTLNYVAETAD
+294 TIEKTLNYVAKTAD
-308 LSVRLNTTGN
+308 LSVRLDTTGN
-318 DEITN
+318 DEITS

-330 MFNML
+330 MFDML
-335 ETSKERIIE
+335 ETSKEEIIE
-344 NHKKYNYLFSS
+344 NQKKYNYLFSS

-365 IKNKDSDII
+365 VKNKDSDII
-374 DFRVVEINNYFSELL
+374 DFKVVEINNYFSELL
-389 NTDKENIIGENISS
+389 NTDKENIIGEHISS

-410 ENPILIKSIKK
+410 ENPILTKSIKK

-450 EVDYFA
+450 ELDYFA

-496 TINNYENEKFAV
+496 TINNYKNKKFAV

-534 VSARFKMLL
+534 VSARFKMLIG
-543 SPKHKIGRLGGDE
+543 PNHKIGRLGGDE
-556 FIIVQNIT
+556 FIIVQIIN

-570 KLACKICTTLNH
+570 KLAGKICTTLNH
-582 SIKYKEDDLFIGAS
+582 PIKYKEDDLFIGAS
-596 IGISIYP
+596 IGISVYP

-669 HLKTSKIIAMES
+669 HLKTSKIIAVES

-720 QCNLWQKQNN
+720 QCHLWERQNN
-730 KPLYVS
+730 NPLYVS
-736 VNISFKQMK
+736 ANISFKQMK

-756 LRTTKLKPSYLCL
+756 LKTTKLPPSCLCL

-781 LSIKTLEALKRHG
+781 LSIRTLEALKKHG

-854 IAEGVETIEQL
+854 IAEGVEAIDQL

-871 GCDFIQGFYISEPL
+871 NCDFIQGFYISEPL
-885 PIKNFTSKFI
+885 PIKTFENKFI

>member
-25 TSILSKTY
+25 TGIFSKTY

-55 LINKDIQNIYNLNKD
+55 LINKDIQNTYNLNKD

-83 KNDNYIETIL
+83 KNNNYIETIL

-117 FEQYYNENEKL
+117 FEQYYNKNEKL

-138 IATSNVK
+138 IATSNIK

-181 IFIKFLPKENIN
+181 IFIKFLTKENIN

-198 NTNFQIIDFKNLYPV
+198 NTNFQIIDYKNLYPV

-228 ILESYGLIRDIFNN
+228 LLESYGLIKDIFNN

-279 VLIKILNELVLKRVH
+279 LLIKILNELVLKRVH
-294 SIEKTLNYVAETAD
+294 SIEKTLNYVAKTAD

-330 MFNML
+330 MFDML
-335 ETSKERIIE
+335 ETSKEKIIE

-374 DFRVVEINNYFSELL
+374 DFKVVEINNYFSELL
-389 NTDKENIIGENISS
+389 NTNKENIVGENISS

-496 TINNYENEKFAV
+496 TISNYTNEKFAV

-654 ALEKNELLVYFQPIY
+654 ALEKHELLVYFQPIY

-681 LVRWKFDNKIISPN
+681 LVRWKFDNKIINPN

-756 LRTTKLKPSYLCL
+756 LKTTKLDPSYLCL

-871 GCDFIQGFYISEPL
+871 DCDFIQGFYISEPL
-885 PIKNFTSKFI
+885 PIKTFESKFI

>member
-1 MIIVKLYKKSLTIIL
+1 MKLYKKSLNIIL
-16 LIFLVSIII
+16 LIFLLSIII
-25 TSILSKTY
+25 TSIFSETY

-40 IEIKYNVYKTEHLLK
+40 IEIKYNVSKTEQLLK
-55 LINKDIQNIYNLNKD
+55 LINKDIESTYDLNKD
-70 YAMWDDTYKFIND
+70 YAIWDDTYKFIND
-83 KNDNYIETIL
+83 KNNNYIETIL
-93 KESSIFKKF
+93 KESSIFKNF
-102 NIDLILFVNKNNDVV
+102 NIDLILFVNKDNDIV
-117 FEQYYNENEKL
+117 FQQYYNKNEKL
-128 NKKNINYLSS
+128 SKKNINYLSS
-138 IATSNVK
+138 IAISNIK
-145 NTHPIKGLTKF
+145 SIHPLKGLTKL
-156 DDSLFLITSS
+156 DDSLLLMTAA
-166 PITDSLNSKTPNGAM
+166 PITDTLNSKTPNGAM
-181 IFIKFLPKENIN
+181 IFIKFLTKESIN
-193 KIYGN
+193 KYNDN
-198 NTNFQIIDFKNLYPV
+198 NTNFEIIDYKNLYNV
-213 IYKKNNIFMIEHNDH
+213 IYKKNDISIVEGNDNL
-228 ILESYGLIRDIFNN
+228 IESYGLIKDIFNN
-242 NAFMLKLNINRDI
+242 NSFMLKLNITRYI
-255 YFTAKE
+255 YFAAKE
-261 NIKFFI
+261 NIKFFL

-279 VLIKILNELVLKRVH
+279 LLIKILNELVLKRIH
-294 SIEKTLNYVAETAD
+294 TIEKTLNYVAKTAD
-308 LSVRLNTTGN
+308 LSVRLDTTGN
-318 DEITN
+318 DEITS

-330 MFNML
+330 MFDML
-335 ETSKERIIE
+335 ETSKEEIIE
-344 NHKKYNYLFSS
+344 NQKKYNYLFSS

-365 IKNKDSDII
+365 VKNKDSDII
-374 DFRVVEINNYFSELL
+374 DFKVVEINNYFSELL
-389 NTDKENIIGENISS
+389 NTDKENIIGEHISS

-410 ENPILIKSIKK
+410 ENPILTKSVKK

-450 EVDYFA
+450 ELDYFA

-496 TINNYENEKFAV
+496 TINNYKNKKFAV

-534 VSARFKMLL
+534 VSARFKMLIG
-543 SPKHKIGRLGGDE
+543 PNHKIGRLGGDE
-556 FIIVQNIT
+556 FIIVQIIN

-570 KLACKICTTLNH
+570 KLAGKICTTLNH
-582 SIKYKEDDLFIGAS
+582 PIKYKEDDLFIGAS
-596 IGISIYP
+596 IGISVYP

-669 HLKTSKIIAMES
+669 HLKTSEIIAVES

-720 QCNLWQKQNN
+720 QCHLWERQNN
-730 KPLYVS
+730 NPLYVS
-736 VNISFKQMK
+736 ANISFKQMK

-756 LRTTKLKPSYLCL
+756 LKTTKLPPTYLCL

-781 LSIKTLEALKRHG
+781 LSIRTLEALKKHG

-854 IAEGVETIEQL
+854 IAEGVETIDQL

-871 GCDFIQGFYISEPL
+871 NCDFIQGFYISEPL
-885 PIKNFTSKFI
+885 PIKTFENKFI